1 VAQYL
6 RVSTGRQAASDGKRH
21 LFGRDRL
28 ARILHALIERHGA
41 KNQPLKER
49 WSALELH
56 APPASSG
63 QVQQG
68 VSGADSGMPGACG
81 RLTANDWRY
90 TPD

>member
-1 VAQYL
+1 
-6 RVSTGRQAASDGKRH
+6 
-21 LFGRDRL
+21 
-28 ARILHALIERHGA
+28 
-41 KNQPLKER
+41 
-49 WSALELH
+49 LELH

-90 TPD
+90 SPD